1 MIELINRHLDE
12 IVDAV
17 MSHGGTLV
25 SYTGDGIMA
34 VFGAPI
40 EQPDHAERAF
50 AAGREMVEVRL
61 PRWNQWLRD
70 SNLGEGF
77 KMGVG
82 VNSGRFMSGNIGS
95 AQRLAYTAMGDTINT
110 ASRIEGMTK
119 GTPYM
124 LFIAD
129 STKALLNAEDAA
141 SLVFLDEVDVRG
153 RTTKLK
159 LWALP
164 TPDPLA

>member
-1 MIELINRHLDE
+1 
-12 IVDAV
+12 
-17 MSHGGTLV
+17 
-25 SYTGDGIMA
+25 
-34 VFGAPI
+34 
-40 EQPDHAERAF
+40 
-50 AAGREMVEVRL
+50 MVEVRL
-61 PRWNQWLRD
+61 PRWNQWVRERK
-70 SNLGEGF
+70 LGDGF

-82 VNSGRFMSGNIGS
+82 VNSGPFMSGNIGS

-110 ASRIEGMTK
+110 ASRIESMTK

-124 LFIAD
+124 LFVAD
-129 STKALLNAEDAA
+129 STKELLKEEDAA
-141 SLVFLDEVDVRG
+141 ALVFLDEVEVRG